1 MFSWFILYVW
11 GPLFN
16 LDKLSDYKIAT
27 GGIFLSLGLFSILT
41 FVTANLHR
49 RKKKYSIKYNTHTHT
64 HMGTIITREIR
75 ISLVDSINVNI
86 LVYNFVKCHLYK
98 LSKVN
103 KQSLC
108 ISYNCLESSDISIR
122 NILLQKLREQR
133 RKLDLGD
140 NGDLTRVLFSEKKQG
155 PG

>member
-1 MFSWFILYVW
+1 
-11 GPLFN
+11 
-16 LDKLSDYKIAT
+16 
-27 GGIFLSLGLFSILT
+27 
-41 FVTANLHR
+41 
-49 RKKKYSIKYNTHTHT
+49 
-64 HMGTIITREIR
+64 MGTIITREIR

-86 LVYNFVKCHLYK
+86 LVYNFVKCLLYK